1 MKCTKCGAGKAKVL
15 ETRVHPQWSY
25 LVRRRYK
32 CNDCGERFFTLEVTS
47 RLKGTVYEHMP
58 SSEEALRKIVH
69 RHHRDKEIIIE
80 ADVEVMRR
88 GRLIRGTIHVPMQ
101 RTKTAR
107 GESHFIPAEIVKSFR
122 EETPA
127 DIPSALPPP
136 PEAP

>member
-69 RHHRDKEIIIE
+69 RHHRDKEIISRIRAGE
-80 ADVEVMRR
+80 KRAVVALEMGMAEPVVEMVLRR
-88 GRLIRGTIHVPMQ
+88 NGIRST
-101 RTKTAR
+101 RKKLDS
-107 GESHFIPAEIVKSFR
+107 GEKPQEN
-122 EETPA
+122 
-127 DIPSALPPP
+127 
-136 PEAP
+136 